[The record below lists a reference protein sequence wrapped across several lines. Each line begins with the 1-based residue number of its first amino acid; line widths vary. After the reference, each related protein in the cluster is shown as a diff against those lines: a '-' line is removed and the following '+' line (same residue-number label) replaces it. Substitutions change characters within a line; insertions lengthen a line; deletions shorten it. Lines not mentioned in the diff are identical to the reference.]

1 MEGAGEYLLDL
12 LQQILQPGY
21 KICLSRAGLVVFS
34 AWLTVSVCCRKLS
47 NSDLTSLSSTTWMN
61 VQSSITILT
70 THSANLSQKRDQVL
84 CQQSQKL
91 HQQGS
96 AKDYATQLAQLGP
109 TLPLLLKLLL
119 DAQHT
124 CSLPLLH
131 NLTLCERAAIRLQLL
146 ISQHE
151 PNEATKAILDL
162 TVPAAPDVCPVRSAW
177 QTTLA
182 AIQVQPAP
190 HQQHLHGLYGCCCC
204 DASRVI
210 C

>member
-1 MEGAGEYLLDL
+1 MT
-12 LQQILQPGY
+12 
-21 KICLSRAGLVVFS
+21 CLSP
-34 AWLTVSVCCRKLS
+34 AWLSVFAAWLAVSFCCRKLS
-47 NSDLTSLSSTTWMN
+47 HSDLASLSSTTWMN
-61 VQSSITILT
+61 IQSSMTILT
-70 THSANLSQKRDQVL
+70 ARSGNLGQKTEQVW
-84 CQQSQKL
+84 CQQSHRL

-151 PNEATKAILDL
+151 PNQATNVLLDL
-162 TVPAAPDVCPVRSAW
+162 TVPAAPDVCPITSAW

-182 AIQVQPAP
+182 AIQVQPASKRTKWP
-190 HQQHLHGLYGCCCC
+190 QQHLHG
-204 DASRVI
+204 V
-210 C
+210 